1 MQGFHRLHV
10 LVGAEV
16 LDHALADERQ
26 RQHEGQGQQ
35 HIQRAADHVGPE
47 VADGGR
53 AVPRQP
59 ADQREQDGDA
69 GGGRDEVLHRQR
81 QHLRQVAHRGFAAV
95 ALPVGVGDEADGG
108 VQGRVR
114 RHGAHAGR
122 VQRQHAL
129 EPLQAVDD
137 HDAQD
142 VEGQHG
148 QGVALPA
155 HLGLRVDA
163 RKPRPSRG
171 AIASRTARYRTS
183 NPTNSAVIRISPV

>member
-1 MQGFHRLHV
+1 MRRVGVEEAAPVGAQQLDGFLRGDRAHRQRLRRGDGGIGHGLALGIQDRLALGVHARLVVMQGFHRLHV

-69 GGGRDEVLHRQR
+69 GSSSWI
-81 QHLRQVAHRGFAAV
+81 
-95 ALPVGVGDEADGG
+95 
-108 VQGRVR
+108 R
-114 RHGAHAGR
+114 RR
-122 VQRQHAL
+122 SL
-129 EPLQAVDD
+129 
-137 HDAQD
+137 
-142 VEGQHG
+142 
-148 QGVALPA
+148 
-155 HLGLRVDA
+155 
-163 RKPRPSRG
+163 
-171 AIASRTARYRTS
+171 ASWCWRRS
-183 NPTNSAVIRISPV
+183 